1 MSRHWSLPRQY
12 PATALLDGHCVPL
25 GFARHKAP
33 PNVSSA
39 RHENVEGMC
48 AVELCGLTR
57 THGRATAI
65 RDEII
70 AHDERGDELTAAQI
84 GRMLGDRNLTH
95 TRRDVLSI
103 CRLDVAH
110 LGLDRLSQFLSVLK
124 IRPRWA
130 FDLPS
135 ARRAA

>member
-1 MSRHWSLPRQY
+1 MIAGQTTAVRPGRTRDTHTRKPPESL
-12 PATALLDGHCVPL
+12 ALRV
-25 GFARHKAP
+25 A
-33 PNVSSA
+33 
-39 RHENVEGMC
+39 M
-48 AVELCGLTR
+48 
-57 THGRATAI
+57 ATAI

-70 AHDERGDELTAAQI
+70 AHDERGDDLTAAQI

-103 CRLDVAH
+103 CRLEVTH
-110 LGLDRLSQFLSVLK
+110 LSLDRLSQFLSALK

-130 FDLPS
+130 FDHPS